1 MKALTTAIYA
11 KAAGSAFET
20 AIGGRLYKG
29 RAPEGATYPYAV
41 YLLVSDV
48 PDPTFTEQLEDVVI
62 QFSLFSNASSS
73 SEVEDI
79 YTALKALYDDC
90 TLTITGETLLY
101 MTRQNATLTPEE
113 HTTQAGTVEVWHYAV
128 DYSLKTKVG

>member
-20 AIGGRLYKG
+20 AIGGRFYKG
-29 RAPEGATYPYAV
+29 RAPEGAAYPYAV

-48 PDPTFTEQLEDVVI
+48 SDPTFTEQLEDVVI

-73 SEVEDI
+73 GEIEDI
-79 YTALKALYDDC
+79 FKNLKALYDDC
-90 TLTITGETLLY
+90 ALTIVGSTHIW
-101 MTRQNATLTPEE
+101 MMRQNATLSPEE
-113 HTTQAGTVEVWHYAV
+113 HTTPAGTVEVWHYAI
-128 DYSLKTKVG
+128 DYSIMTQEN